1 MLIDSHPLTT
11 RAALRRHI
19 PAPPQLATFAWQER
33 DMRVLPIEA
42 QLAVR
47 VALAIALRTLKP
59 RRVRQPRRTVFTWPR
74 SISTVCT

>member
-1 MLIDSHPLTT
+1 
-11 RAALRRHI
+11 
-19 PAPPQLATFAWQER
+19 
-33 DMRVLPIEA
+33 MRVLPIEA

-59 RRVRQPRRTVFTWPR
+59 RRVRQPRRTVFAWPQ